1 VSQHRFLIRLA
12 PTAALF
18 AAIAAAAILPLPA
31 RSSASDQKFDALN
44 MARAVGVLHD
54 AYDNV
59 KKHYYDPKFHGLDW
73 DARYKAAQE
82 KMKTVT
88 SLSQGFGV
96 TAGFLDEL
104 NDSHTFFQAPARP
117 YKVDYGY
124 RFQMYGNNCY
134 VTRVRPGTDAVG
146 KVSPGDQVFGY
157 NNYAVTR
164 ANLWKLNYYYNSLSP
179 LQATTLAFRDLSG
192 KDQKITINAKVK
204 EEKRVL
210 DLTMSGADG
219 GNDFWNLVRE
229 SETADHLTRQ
239 RVVEMG
245 DVTLWKMPQFDL
257 ENEEVDRIFNIARKH
272 KALIIDLRGNPG
284 GAILTMDRMIGNLF
298 DHEVKVADRVGR
310 KPLKPEVAKSR
321 GADVF
326 TGKLVVLVDSQS
338 ASASELFSRV
348 IQLEKRGI
356 VVGDQSAG
364 AVMEALHY
372 ANSQGMDVKFFYG
385 FSVTEA
391 DLIMKDGKS
400 LEHVG
405 VTPDILM
412 NPTAKDLADGS
423 DPVLSTAAEL
433 ADLKL
438 DPVAAGKLFPFEWA
452 PN

>member
-1 VSQHRFLIRLA
+1 
-12 PTAALF
+12 
-18 AAIAAAAILPLPA
+18 
-31 RSSASDQKFDALN
+31 

-59 KKHYYDPKFHGLDW
+59 KKHYYDTKFHGLDW

-124 RFQMYGNNCY
+124 RFQMYGNNCF
-134 VTRVRPGTDAVG
+134 VTRVRPDTDAVG
-146 KVSPGDQVFGY
+146 KVSPGDQVLGY
-157 NNYAVTR
+157 NNYAVNR
-164 ANLWKLNYYYNSLSP
+164 ADLWKLNYYYNSLSP
-179 LQATTLAFRDLSG
+179 LQASTLAFRDLTG

-204 EEKRVL
+204 QEKRVL
-210 DLTMSGADG
+210 DLTGSGADG
-219 GNDFWNLVRE
+219 GNDFWNLIRE

-239 RVVEMG
+239 RVVELG
-245 DVTLWKMPQFDL
+245 DVTIWKMPQFDL

-272 KALIIDLRGNPG
+272 KTLIIDLRGNPG
-284 GAILTMDRMIGNLF
+284 GAIVTMDRMIGNLF
-298 DHEVKVADRVGR
+298 DHEIKVADRTGR
-310 KPLKPEVAKSR
+310 KEMKPEVAKSR
-321 GADVF
+321 GKDIF
-326 TGKLVVLVDSQS
+326 TGKLIVLVDSQS
-338 ASASELFSRV
+338 ASASEVFSRV
-348 IQLEKRGI
+348 VQLENRGT

-400 LEHVG
+400 RSMWASRRTRLLIPRG
-405 VTPDILM
+405 RIWRM
-412 NPTAKDLADGS
+412 APTRCS
-423 DPVLSTAAEL
+423 R
-433 ADLKL
+433 KL
-438 DPVAAGKLFPFEWA
+438 PSWRT
-452 PN
+452 